1 MTGVVSASEKIP
13 ANTSKSEASKSVSSR
28 AGSTAISKEVKKSV
42 NDVKTVTNNENKL
55 SDNVKI
61 IGWSSVKDVTDSKIC
76 DDATERIAMNTLRD
90 TINEEIYSKNIKGI
104 KATTEGNRLVLVVNT
119 ENDNQDLTPYVNSL
133 INLLLGY
140 NDDSIWS
147 KLNQKGFNFN
157 ISSVTQLI
165 DVNLGLKNKKIFDL
179 NVLFNGCH
187 LDFQLE
193 FRTSTYNKIC
203 DKGTTRTALNIMK
216 DAVNE
221 EISSKNITGIMATV
235 EGGKL
240 VLILNK
246 DKKIWDL
253 TPYKDSLTN
262 LLLGYDE
269 VSIRSKLKQKGFLFD
284 ISTVSQLIDIN
295 LWLNNKKIFDL
306 NVQFVDCSVLF
317 QLEFRTNNSST
328 QICDNTTTN
337 NALILMKDA
346 INEEILGKNATGIRA
361 TIDGN
366 NLVLMVNKDKQI
378 WDLTPYVTSL
388 TRVILG
394 YDDDTIWY
402 RLAQKW
408 FTFDVSNVT
417 QLINV
422 KLGVNNIKLYDM
434 SVRFNDC
441 LVKFQLEFRNDNT
454 SIQICN
460 ANTTNSALITI
471 KNAINE
477 EILNKN
483 ATWIKAS
490 IEGNKIVLA
499 LSNGRD
505 IPDLTP
511 YVQPL
516 YDVILGYNTV
526 SIRSKLAEKGFIF
539 TSSNVT
545 LLYNIILR
553 TNDQKIFDAWVLYGD
568 CLVNFQLEFRDAN
581 SSAQTCDAN
590 TANNAMNIL
599 KTAVDEELTDNKIS
613 WIKTSIENNI
623 LVLTF
628 DKGKEVH
635 DLAPYINSLINQIL
649 WIESNSIWSK
659 LANQGFLFDVSD
671 VNQLININLGLGS
684 KNSFDLSARLNDCIL
699 KFKLELR
706 VDNSNANNWSS
717 SGWGYSW
724 GWGSSRWWSSSSNRS
739 NSDDEDLSFWGE
751 VSDLERA
758 CSIEWSTYSDELNK
772 AYMWACKRWIVAADN
787 IMKANLKNPITRAE
801 LDKMLSIY
809 AIKLLWMKHATEK
822 SVTYPDVSNKL
833 GDLAFYIQ
841 EWYKLQIMWIHA
853 DGTPLSRFS
862 PNSLVTRWEFW
873 TVFSRILYGNEYNIE
888 SSSYYTK
895 HLDLLKNAGILSN
908 TNPKIMEK
916 RSRILLMLY
925 RSQNVKKSNWSI
937 SLEDIAAIVAGK

>member
-1 MTGVVSASEKIP
+1 MTMNNIFKKTLALLACASLIGQTLITGVVSASEKIT
-13 ANTSKSEASKSVSSR
+13 AIQSASEVSKSVSVSSR
-28 AGSTAISKEVKKSV
+28 VDSTAVSKEVNKSIS
-42 NDVKTVTNNENKL
+42 DVKPITNHDVKIVAGSNNESK
-55 SDNVKI
+55 DKI
-61 IGWSSVKDVTDSKIC
+61 I
-76 DDATERIAMNTLRD
+76 
-90 TINEEIYSKNIKGI
+90 
-104 KATTEGNRLVLVVNT
+104 
-119 ENDNQDLTPYVNSL
+119 
-133 INLLLGY
+133 
-140 NDDSIWS
+140 
-147 KLNQKGFNFN
+147 
-157 ISSVTQLI
+157 
-165 DVNLGLKNKKIFDL
+165 
-179 NVLFNGCH
+179 
-187 LDFQLE
+187 
-193 FRTSTYNKIC
+193 KIC

-269 VSIRSKLKQKGFLFD
+269 VSIRSKLKQKGFLLD

-295 LWLNNKKIFDL
+295 LGLDNKKLFDL
-306 NVQFVDCSVLF
+306 NVWFIDCSVEF
-317 QLEFRTNNSST
+317 QLEFRTNNNST
-328 QICDNTTTN
+328 QICNDNTTRT
-337 NALILMKDA
+337 ALNIIKEA
-346 INEEILGKNATGIRA
+346 INEEISSKNITGVRA
-361 TIDGN
+361 NIDGN
-366 NLVLMVNKDKQI
+366 NLVLMVNKNKEI
-378 WDLTPYVTSL
+378 WDLTPYVNSL
-388 TRVILG
+388 INVILW

-402 RLAQKW
+402 RLHQQW
-408 FTFDVSNVT
+408 FKFDVSNVT
-417 QLINV
+417 QLINI
-422 KLGVNNIKLYDM
+422 KLGIANTKLYDM

-441 LVKFQLEFRNDNT
+441 LLKFQLEFRTDNNSTQICDTNT
-454 SIQICN
+454 SS
-460 ANTTNSALITI
+460 SALNII
-471 KNAINE
+471 KNAVNE
-477 EILNKN
+477 EIVSKN
-483 ATWIKAS
+483 ATGIRTR
-490 IEGNKIVLA
+490 IEWNKLVLL
-499 LSNGRD
+499 LSNGKD

-511 YVQPL
+511 YVDPL
-516 YDVILGYNTV
+516 YDVMLGHDTV
-526 SIRSKLAEKGFIF
+526 SIWSKLANQWFVF
-539 TSSNVT
+539 NSSNVT
-545 LLYNIILR
+545 QLYNIILR
-553 TNDQKIFDAWVLYGD
+553 TGDKKTFDMGVLYDD
-568 CLVNFQLEFRDAN
+568 CLLKFQLEFRAD
-581 SSAQTCDAN
+581 SSDQICDTN
-590 TANNAMNIL
+590 VTNESMIIL
-599 KTAVDEELTDNKIS
+599 KSAIDEELDINKIS
-613 WIKTSIENNI
+613 GIKTSIENNV

-628 DKGKEVH
+628 DKWKEVH
-635 DLAPYINSLINQIL
+635 DLTPYINSLIDEIL
-649 WIESNSIWSK
+649 GIESNSIWSK

-684 KNSFDLSARLNDCIL
+684 KNSFDLSARLTNCIL

-706 VDNSNANNWSS
+706 VDNSNGNWSS
-717 SGWGYSW
+717 SGWWGYS
-724 GWGSSRWWSSSSNRS
+724 GWGGSSSRWWSSSSSRWN
-739 NSDDEDLSFWGE
+739 DDEDLTFWGE
-751 VSDLERA
+751 VSDIERA
-758 CSIEWSTYSDELNK
+758 CSIQWSTYSDEVNE

-908 TNPKIMEK
+908 TNPKIMER